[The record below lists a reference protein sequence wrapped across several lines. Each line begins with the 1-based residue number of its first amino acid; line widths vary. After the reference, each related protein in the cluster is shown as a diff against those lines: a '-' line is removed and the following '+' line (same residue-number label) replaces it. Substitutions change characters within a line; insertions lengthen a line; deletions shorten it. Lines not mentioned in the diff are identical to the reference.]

1 MSYEIDVYSDIGID
15 SAAFAPVRGSFDAS
29 MKDAI
34 QKMLRH
40 DNDECVISLK
50 MKVEIETKHDDFG
63 IEYKEP
69 TFKYDIT
76 SEVKEKAKIDGCVYS
91 KGQLEYNEESKRY
104 RISPI
109 PERQERME
117 I

>member
-34 QKMLRH
+34 QKMLKH

-50 MKVEIETKHDDFG
+50 MKVEIEKKYDGFG
-63 IEYKEP
+63 QEHKVP

-109 PERQERME
+109 PERQERMD